1 MQTMAILIMIM
12 MLNIMRKTGLN
23 IEEKAEKNKD

>member
-1 MQTMAILIMIM
+1 MAILIMIM
-12 MLNIMRKTGLN
+12 MLNIMRKTGLH